1 MPVLCTIYLA
11 LIWDYTRIAKWRSLY
26 PKNHYLPSI
35 NRGNSCFSYIF
46 GYNVYSYANII
57 IGKNINVLLY
67 KISNM
72 LKASWILI
80 LQTESQ
86 NIFSINTNIAWV
98 IIDIH
103 DISLSRK
110 YWHKLLKNVMAKFI
124 KMFLAYFRVSI
135 STVLLNNLSTTVTYV
150 KITICLL
157 CLPKF
162 LLFPKPKHRRFY
174 KKSQIDYY
182 WYQSWCLIPTS
193 QKNLSV
199 IYIWF

>member
-1 MPVLCTIYLA
+1 MLSSWCQNHNFMPVLCTIYLA

-80 LQTESQ
+80 LQTEIQ
-86 NIFSINTNIAWV
+86 NIFSIYTWKIQIYHGLQLISMIFLYPVNTDRN
-98 IIDIH
+98 
-103 DISLSRK
+103 
-110 YWHKLLKNVMAKFI
+110 F
-124 KMFLAYFRVSI
+124 
-135 STVLLNNLSTTVTYV
+135 
-150 KITICLL
+150 
-157 CLPKF
+157 
-162 LLFPKPKHRRFY
+162 
-174 KKSQIDYY
+174 
-182 WYQSWCLIPTS
+182 
-193 QKNLSV
+193 
-199 IYIWF
+199 

>member
-1 MPVLCTIYLA
+1 MLSSWCQNHNFMPVLCTIYLA

-80 LQTESQ
+80 LQTEIQ
-86 NIFSINTNIAWV
+86 NIFSIYTRKIQ
-98 IIDIH
+98 ISHGLQLISM
-103 DISLSRK
+103 ISL
-110 YWHKLLKNVMAKFI
+110 YPVNTDWIF
-124 KMFLAYFRVSI
+124 
-135 STVLLNNLSTTVTYV
+135 
-150 KITICLL
+150 
-157 CLPKF
+157 
-162 LLFPKPKHRRFY
+162 
-174 KKSQIDYY
+174 
-182 WYQSWCLIPTS
+182 
-193 QKNLSV
+193 
-199 IYIWF
+199 

>member
-80 LQTESQ
+80 LQTE
-86 NIFSINTNIAWV
+86 IPRLYMKNTNISWV
-98 IIDIH
+98 TIDIH

-110 YWHKLLKNVMAKFI
+110 HWHKLLKNVMAKFI
-124 KMFLAYFRVSI
+124 KMFLAYFHDCI

-150 KITICLL
+150 KIKNCLL
-157 CLPKF
+157 CLPKIS
-162 LLFPKPKHRRFY
+162 LFPKPKYYRF
-174 KKSQIDYY
+174 
-182 WYQSWCLIPTS
+182 
-193 QKNLSV
+193 N
-199 IYIWF
+199 